1 MSEGDDYRYE
11 QSTEQTLNQGKSR
24 ELMDM
29 IFLAPRSF
37 KRHIRLTPI
46 AGFAFSHTSPRRL
59 FKGRGQGYRVRRVE
73 AQRRTDDVEI
83 VTGRIYRRSALV
95 FGPLRVANHLVSCSK
110 GFIGASHQ
118 RRQAQPA

>member
-46 AGFAFSHTSPRRL
+46 AGFAFPTHPHDGSSRDE
-59 FKGRGQGYRVRRVE
+59 GRGTECVVS
-73 AQRRTDDVEI
+73 
-83 VTGRIYRRSALV
+83 RRSA
-95 FGPLRVANHLVSCSK
+95 GPTMLR
-110 GFIGASHQ
+110 
-118 RRQAQPA
+118 